1 MIRLKTVRWK
11 NFLATGNR
19 FIEVKLDKEPM
30 TLIVGKNGAGKSTL
44 IDAITFSLFGKPFK
58 KVNKGQLVNSVNER
72 DTLTEIEFSVGSSE
86 WKVRRGIKPNLLEI
100 FHNDEL
106 INQDA
111 KSMDYQKYLEEK
123 ILKLNFKSFTQ
134 IVVLGSASFVPF
146 MQLASNDRRIIIEDI
161 LDIGIFSVMKTLLKD
176 RSLTLKEEMNGIDW
190 DITLIQEKIKIKE
203 EHIKEKEE
211 ASEQKRKSDLYKI
224 EETEKQITKLN
235 NEIFNHQEKLDILL
249 KSITDKTSIEK
260 KNQELDK
267 YRSQIVKNLKKFSK
281 DKKFFEDRLDCP
293 TCEQEIDEEFKKSKL
308 VEVGKGL
315 DEMNNGLSQLE
326 KEVEKVYKRI
336 GEISKITRDITTEES
351 EVIQKL
357 SNIHAHNSFIQKLN
371 HEMKSTQ
378 KVEVEQESMNALSKN
393 LDESKSTRFQYVDQK
408 FYYDVLGNILN
419 DTGIKTR
426 IIKKY
431 LPVINKHV
439 NDYLKDMDFF
449 VNFQLDENFQET
461 IKSRHRD
468 QFSYYSFSEGEK
480 KRIDI
485 ALLLTWRYIASMRN
499 SVNVN
504 LLILDEVFD
513 ASLDQAGV
521 DDLMK
526 LFNILKGTNLFI
538 ISHKLDILDDKFP
551 NKLIVEKVKN
561 FTQVMNETE

>member
-19 FIEVKLDKEPM
+19 FIEVKLDQEPM
-30 TLIVGKNGAGKSTL
+30 MLIVGKNGAGKSTL

-58 KVNKGQLVNSVNER
+58 KVNKGQLINSVNER
-72 DTLTEIEFSVGSSE
+72 DTLTEIEFSVGSND
-86 WKVRRGIKPNLLEI
+86 WKVCRGIKPNLFEI
-100 FHNDEL
+100 YNNGNL

-146 MQLASNDRRIIIEDI
+146 MQLTANDRRIIIEDI
-161 LDIGIFSVMKTLLKD
+161 LDIGIFSLMKTLLKD
-176 RSLTLKEEMNGIDW
+176 RV
-190 DITLIQEKIKIKE
+190 ITLRDETTELDYEIKLLQEKITLQEKHLKAMEEESNQKRKTDLDKIKE
-203 EHIKEKEE
+203 T
-211 ASEQKRKSDLYKI
+211 EQEIAR
-224 EETEKQITKLN
+224 LN
-235 NEIFNHQEKLDILL
+235 KDIDNHQERITELTN
-249 KSITDKTSIEK
+249 SIKDKVIVDK

-267 YRSQIVKNLKKFSK
+267 YRSQIKKNLKKLGK
-281 DKKFFEDRLDCP
+281 DKKFFEDKENCP
-293 TCEQEIDEEFKKSKL
+293 TCEQEIDEKFKKNKL
-308 VEVGKGL
+308 VKVGADL
-315 DEMNNGLSQLE
+315 DEMNVGLTQLE
-326 KEVEKVYKRI
+326 KEVQKVYQRI
-336 GEISKITRDITTEES
+336 GEISKSTQEIQKEES
-351 EVIQKL
+351 KVVQKL
-357 SNIHAHNSFIQKLN
+357 SNIQAHKSFINK
-371 HEMKSTQ
+371 
-378 KVEVEQESMNALSKN
+378 LSKELESLQVDIKKDSVN
-393 LDESKSTRFQYVDQK
+393 ILNKELEESKSTRFKYVDQK
-408 FYYDVLGNILN
+408 FYYDVLSNILN

-461 IKSRHRD
+461 IRSRHRD

-485 ALLLTWRYIASMRN
+485 ALLLTWRDVASMRN

-526 LFNILKGTNLFI
+526 LFNILKNTNLFI

-551 NKLIVEKVKN
+551 DKLIVEKVKN
-561 FTQVMNETE
+561 FTQVTRE

>member
-19 FIEVKLDKEPM
+19 FIEVKLDQEPM
-30 TLIVGKNGAGKSTL
+30 MLIVGKNGAGKSTL

-58 KVNKGQLVNSVNER
+58 KVNKGQLINSVNER
-72 DTLTEIEFSVGSSE
+72 DTLTEIEFSVGSND
-86 WKVRRGIKPNLLEI
+86 WKVCRGIKPNLFEI
-100 FHNDEL
+100 YNNGNL

-146 MQLASNDRRIIIEDI
+146 MQLTANDRRIIIEDI
-161 LDIGIFSVMKTLLKD
+161 LDIGIFSLMKTLLKD
-176 RSLTLKEEMNGIDW
+176 RV
-190 DITLIQEKIKIKE
+190 ITLRDETTELDYEIKLLQEKITLQEKHLKAMEEESNQKRKTDLDKIKE
-203 EHIKEKEE
+203 T
-211 ASEQKRKSDLYKI
+211 EQEIAR
-224 EETEKQITKLN
+224 LN
-235 NEIFNHQEKLDILL
+235 KDIDNHQERITELTN
-249 KSITDKTSIEK
+249 SIKDKVIVDK

-267 YRSQIVKNLKKFSK
+267 YRSQIKKNLKKLGK
-281 DKKFFEDRLDCP
+281 DKKFFEDKENCP
-293 TCEQEIDEEFKKSKL
+293 TCEQEIDEKFKKNKL
-308 VEVGKGL
+308 VKVGADL
-315 DEMNNGLSQLE
+315 DEMNVGLTQLE
-326 KEVEKVYKRI
+326 KEVQKVYQRI
-336 GEISKITRDITTEES
+336 GEISKSTQE
-351 EVIQKL
+351 IQK
-357 SNIHAHNSFIQKLN
+357 
-371 HEMKSTQ
+371 E
-378 KVEVEQESMNALSKN
+378 
-393 LDESKSTRFQYVDQK
+393 ESKSTRFKYVDQK
-408 FYYDVLGNILN
+408 FYYDVLSNILN

-485 ALLLTWRYIASMRN
+485 ALLLTWRDIASMRN

-504 LLILDEVFD
+504 ILILDEVFD

-526 LFNILKGTNLFI
+526 LFNILKNTNLFI

-551 NKLIVEKVKN
+551 SKLIVEKVKN
-561 FTQVMNETE
+561 FTQMVRE

>member
-1 MIRLKTVRWK
+1 MIQLKTVRWK

-19 FIEVKLDKEPM
+19 FIEVKLDQEAM
-30 TLIVGKNGAGKSTL
+30 MLVVGKNGAGESTL

-72 DTLTEIEFSVGSSE
+72 DTLTEIEFSVGTAE
-86 WKVRRGIKPNLLEI
+86 WKVRRGIKPNVFEI
-100 FHNDEL
+100 YHNDTL
-106 INQDA
+106 VNQDA

-123 ILKLNFKSFTQ
+123 VLKLNFKSFTQ

-146 MQLASNDRRIIIEDI
+146 MQLTANDRRIIIEDI
-161 LDIGIFSVMKTLLKD
+161 LDIGIFSVMKSLLKD
-176 RSLTLKEEMNGIDW
+176 RVITLKEEMTEIDYE
-190 DITLIQEKIKIKE
+190 IKLLQEKITLQEKHMKALE
-203 EHIKEKEE
+203 EESK
-211 ASEQKRKSDLYKI
+211 QKRKSDLDKI
-224 EETEKQITKLN
+224 KETEQEIVKLN
-235 NEIFNHQEKLDILL
+235 KEIDDHQERIDVLL
-249 KSITDKTSIEK
+249 KSIKDKATIEK

-267 YRSQIVKNLKKFSK
+267 YRSQISKNLRKFCK
-281 DKKFFEDRLDCP
+281 DKKFFDEKENCP
-293 TCEQEIDEEFKKSKL
+293 TCEQEIDEEFKKNKL
-308 VEVGKGL
+308 VEVGKGI
-315 DEMNNGLSQLE
+315 DEMNYGLSQIE
-326 KEVEKVYKRI
+326 KEVTKVYDRI
-336 GEISKITRDITTEES
+336 GEISKSTQEIQKEES
-351 EVIQKL
+351 QVVQKQ
-357 SNIHAHNSFIQKLN
+357 SNIQAHNSFIEKLS
-371 HEMKSTQ
+371 HEMESLQ
-378 KVEVEQESMNALSKN
+378 VEVQKDSMNILTKELDGSKA
-393 LDESKSTRFQYVDQK
+393 TRFQYVDQK
-408 FYYDVLGNILN
+408 FYYDVLSNILN

-468 QFSYYSFSEGEK
+468 HFSYYSFSEGEK

-485 ALLLTWRYIASMRN
+485 ALLLTWRDIASMRN

-526 LFNILKGTNLFI
+526 LFNILKNTNLFI

-551 NKLIVEKVKN
+551 DKLVVEKVKN
-561 FTQVMNETE
+561 FTQVTRE

>member
-19 FIEVKLDKEPM
+19 FIEVKLDQEAM
-30 TLIVGKNGAGKSTL
+30 MLVVGKNGAGKSTL

-72 DTLTEIEFSVGSSE
+72 DTLTEIEFSVGTAE
-86 WKVRRGIKPNLLEI
+86 WKVRRGIKPNLFEI
-100 FHNDEL
+100 YHNDTL
-106 INQDA
+106 VNQDA

-123 ILKLNFKSFTQ
+123 VLKLNFKSFTQ

-146 MQLASNDRRIIIEDI
+146 MQLTANDRRIIIEDI

-176 RSLTLKEEMNGIDW
+176 RLITLKEEMNELDYQIK
-190 DITLIQEKIKIKE
+190 LVQEKIALQEKHMKALE
-203 EHIKEKEE
+203 EESK
-211 ASEQKRKSDLYKI
+211 QKRKSDLDKI
-224 EETEKQITKLN
+224 KETEQEIDKLN
-235 NEIFNHQEKLDILL
+235 KEIVGHQERIGGLL
-249 KSITDKTSIEK
+249 SSIKDKTVVET

-267 YRSQIVKNLKKFSK
+267 YRSQISKNLKRFIK
-281 DKKFFEDRLDCP
+281 DKRFFEEKLNCP
-293 TCEQEIDEEFKKSKL
+293 TCEQEIDEEFKNNKL
-308 VEVGKGL
+308 IEVGKGI
-315 DEMNNGLSQLE
+315 DEMDHGLRQIA
-326 KEVEKVYKRI
+326 KEVNKVYERI
-336 GEISKITRDITTEES
+336 GEISKSTQEIQKEES
-351 EVIQKL
+351 QVVQKQSNIQAHNIFIQKL
-357 SNIHAHNSFIQKLN
+357 SQEL
-371 HEMKSTQ
+371 KSLEG
-378 KVEVEQESMNALSKN
+378 EVETSSMNILTKE
-393 LDESKSTRFQYVDQK
+393 LDESKSTRVKYIDQK
-408 FYYDVLGNILN
+408 FYYDVLSNILN

-461 IKSRHRD
+461 IRSRHRD
-468 QFSYYSFSEGEK
+468 HFSYYSFSEGEK

-485 ALLLTWRYIASMRN
+485 ALLLTWRDVASMRN

-526 LFNILKGTNLFI
+526 LFNILKNTNLFI

-551 NKLIVEKVKN
+551 DKLIVEKVKN
-561 FTQVMNETE
+561 FTQITRE

>member
-1 MIRLKTVRWK
+1 MWK

-19 FIEVKLDKEPM
+19 FIEVKLDQKPM
-30 TLIVGKNGAGKSTL
+30 MLIVGKNGAGKSTL

-58 KVNKGQLVNSVNER
+58 KVNKGQLINSVNER
-72 DTLTEIEFSVGSSE
+72 DTLTEIEFSVGSND
-86 WKVRRGIKPNLLEI
+86 WKVCRGIKPNLFEI
-100 FHNDEL
+100 YNNGNL

-146 MQLASNDRRIIIEDI
+146 MQLTANDRRIIIEDI
-161 LDIGIFSVMKTLLKD
+161 LDIGIFSLMKTLLKD
-176 RSLTLKEEMNGIDW
+176 RV
-190 DITLIQEKIKIKE
+190 ITLRDETTELDYEIKLLQEKITLQEKHLKAMEEESNQKRKTDLDKIKE
-203 EHIKEKEE
+203 T
-211 ASEQKRKSDLYKI
+211 EQEIAR
-224 EETEKQITKLN
+224 LN
-235 NEIFNHQEKLDILL
+235 KDIDNHQERITELTN
-249 KSITDKTSIEK
+249 SIKDKVIVDK

-267 YRSQIVKNLKKFSK
+267 YRSQIKKNLKKLGK
-281 DKKFFEDRLDCP
+281 DKKFFEDKENCP
-293 TCEQEIDEEFKKSKL
+293 TCEQEIDEKFKKNKL
-308 VEVGKGL
+308 VKVGADL
-315 DEMNNGLSQLE
+315 DEMNVGLTQLE
-326 KEVEKVYKRI
+326 KEVQKVYQRI
-336 GEISKITRDITTEES
+336 GEISKSTQEIQKEES
-351 EVIQKL
+351 KVVQKL
-357 SNIHAHNSFIQKLN
+357 SNIQAHKSFINK
-371 HEMKSTQ
+371 
-378 KVEVEQESMNALSKN
+378 LSKELESLQVDIKKDSVN
-393 LDESKSTRFQYVDQK
+393 ILNKELEESKSTRFKYVDQK
-408 FYYDVLGNILN
+408 FYYDVLSNILN

-485 ALLLTWRYIASMRN
+485 ALLLTWRDIASMRN

-526 LFNILKGTNLFI
+526 LFNILKNTNLFI

-551 NKLIVEKVKN
+551 SKLIVEKVKN
-561 FTQVMNETE
+561 FTQMVRE

>member
-19 FIEVKLDKEPM
+19 FIEVKLDQESM
-30 TLIVGKNGAGKSTL
+30 MLIVGKNGAGKSTL

-72 DTLTEIEFSVGSSE
+72 DTLTEIEFSVGTSE
-86 WKVRRGIKPNLLEI
+86 WKVRRGIKPNLFEI
-100 FHNDEL
+100 YHNDVL
-106 INQDA
+106 LNQDA

-123 ILKLNFKSFTQ
+123 VLKLNFKSFTQ

-146 MQLASNDRRIIIEDI
+146 MQLTANDRRIIIEDI

-176 RSLTLKEEMNGIDW
+176 RSLTLKEEMNELDYTIK
-190 DITLIQEKIKIKE
+190 LLQEKITLQEQHLKTRE
-203 EHIKEKEE
+203 EESK
-211 ASEQKRKSDLYKI
+211 QKRKTDLDKI
-224 EETEKQITKLN
+224 EETEKEIIKLN
-235 NEIFNHQEKLDILL
+235 KEINEHQKIIDKLM
-249 KSITDKTSIEK
+249 KSITDKTLVEK

-267 YRSQIVKNLKKFSK
+267 YKSQIIKNLRKFVK
-281 DKKFFEDRLDCP
+281 DKKFFEDKENCP
-293 TCEQEIDEEFKKSKL
+293 TCEQDIDEEFKKNKL
-308 VEVGKGL
+308 IEVGKGM
-315 DEMNNGLSQLE
+315 DEMNYGLSQLE
-326 KEVEKVYKRI
+326 KEVQKVYERI
-336 GEISKITRDITTEES
+336 GEISKS
-351 EVIQKL
+351 NQNIQKEEMSINRKN
-357 SNIHAHNSFIQKLN
+357 SNVQAHNSFIAKLSQ
-371 HEMKSTQ
+371 ELESTQ
-378 KVEVEQESMNALSKN
+378 VEVEQDSMNVLSKE
-393 LDESKSTRFQYVDQK
+393 LDESKTTRFQYVDQK

-485 ALLLTWRYIASMRN
+485 ALLLTWRDIASMRN

-526 LFNILKGTNLFI
+526 LFNILKNTNLFI

-551 NKLIVEKVKN
+551 DKLVVEKVKN
-561 FTQVMNETE
+561 FTQITRE

>member
-11 NFLATGNR
+11 NFLATGDR
-19 FIEVKLDKEPM
+19 FIEVQLDQDPM
-30 TLIVGKNGAGKSTL
+30 MLIVGKNGAGKSTL

-72 DTLTEIEFSVGSSE
+72 GTLTEIEFSVGTAE

-100 FHNDEL
+100 YHNDVL
-106 INQDA
+106 VNQDA

-123 ILKLNFKSFTQ
+123 VLKLNFKSFTQ

-146 MQLASNDRRIIIEDI
+146 MQLTANDRRIIIEDI
-161 LDIGIFSVMKTLLKD
+161 LDIGIFSVMKSLLKD
-176 RSLTLKEEMNGIDW
+176 RFITLKEEMNELEYEIK
-190 DITLIQEKIKIKE
+190 LLQEKITLQERHLKVRE
-203 EHIKEKEE
+203 EESK
-211 ASEQKRKSDLYKI
+211 QKRKSDLDKI
-224 EETEKQITKLN
+224 KETERQITKLN
-235 NEIFNHQEKLDILL
+235 KEIDEHQERVNELM
-249 KSITDKTSIEK
+249 KSITDKAIVET

-267 YRSQIVKNLKKFSK
+267 YRSQIAKNLRKFTK
-281 DKKFFEDRLDCP
+281 DKKFFDEKENCP

-308 VEVGKGL
+308 VEVGKGI
-315 DEMNNGLSQLE
+315 DEMNYGLSQIE
-326 KEVEKVYKRI
+326 KEVTKVYDRI
-336 GEISKITRDITTEES
+336 GEISKSIQEIQKEES
-351 EVIQKL
+351 QVVQKL
-357 SNIHAHNSFIQKLN
+357 SNIHAHNSFIQKLS
-371 HEMKSTQ
+371 HEMESIQ
-378 KVEVEQESMNALSKN
+378 VEIEKDSMNILTKELDGSKA
-393 LDESKSTRFQYVDQK
+393 TRFQYVDQK
-408 FYYDVLGNILN
+408 FYYDVLSNILN

-426 IIKKY
+426 IIRKY

-439 NDYLKDMDFF
+439 NNYLKDMDFF

-485 ALLLTWRYIASMRN
+485 ALLLTWRDIASMRN

-513 ASLDQAGV
+513 ASLDQAGM

-551 NKLIVEKVKN
+551 KRILVEKVKN
-561 FTQVMNETE
+561 FTQLTQE

>member
-315 DEMNNGLSQLE
+315 DEMNNGLGQLE

>member
-19 FIEVKLDKEPM
+19 FIEVNLDQESM
-30 TLIVGKNGAGKSTL
+30 MLIVGKNGAGKSTL

-72 DTLTEIEFSVGSSE
+72 DTLTEIEFSVGSAE
-86 WKVRRGIKPNLLEI
+86 WKIRRGIKPNLFEI
-100 FHNDEL
+100 YHNNEL

-146 MQLASNDRRIIIEDI
+146 MQLGANDRRIIIEDI

-176 RSLTLKEEMNGIDW
+176 RSSTLREEMVELDYEIK
-190 DITLIQEKIKIKE
+190 LLQEKITLQEKHMKDME
-203 EHIKEKEE
+203 EESK
-211 ASEQKRKSDLYKI
+211 QKRKTDLDKI
-224 EETEKQITKLN
+224 EETEREVLRLN
-235 NEIFNHQEKLDILL
+235 KEIDEHQERVDELM
-249 KSITDKTSIEK
+249 KSITDKTSVDK

-267 YRSQIVKNLKKFSK
+267 YRSQIIKNLRKFNK
-281 DKKFFEDRLDCP
+281 DKKFYEENQICP
-293 TCEQEIDEEFKKSKL
+293 TCEQNILEDFKKHKCNDISDDIEEMDDGLNKL
-308 VEVGKGL
+308 DIEVQKI
-315 DEMNNGLSQLE
+315 
-326 KEVEKVYKRI
+326 YKRI
-336 GEISKITRDITTEES
+336 GEIATNTQEIQKEES
-351 EVIQKL
+351 QVVQKL
-357 SNIHAHNSFIQKLN
+357 SNVHAHNSFIQKLS
-371 HEMKSTQ
+371 HEMESSHVDIK
-378 KVEVEQESMNALSKN
+378 KDSMNIMSKELEESKN
-393 LDESKSTRFQYVDQK
+393 IRFKYVDQK
-408 FYYDVLGNILN
+408 FYYDVLSNILN

-485 ALLLTWRYIASMRN
+485 ALLLTWRDIASMRN

-526 LFNILKGTNLFI
+526 LFNILKNTNLFI
-538 ISHKLDILDDKFP
+538 ISHKLDVLDDKFP
-551 NKLIVEKVKN
+551 NRITVEKVKN
-561 FTQVMNETE
+561 FTQITKE